1 MTDMTEETPI
11 AKDFFARSEEEQK
24 DFLSQTWCNQCQEM
38 DLGMK
43 NPKEFE
49 TSTRFWIEG
58 ECVKCDAPMITEIVF
73 EDEA

>member
-1 MTDMTEETPI
+1 MTDELNDKVTER
-11 AKDFFARSEEEQK
+11 DFFARSEEEQK
-24 DFLSQTWCNQCQEM
+24 DFLLQTWCNHCMEV

-49 TSTRFWIEG
+49 MPERVWIEG
-58 ECVKCDAPMITEIVF
+58 ECLKCGQSTITEIVE